1 MSLSGRGRYSK
12 YLRPISIVFD
22 LLTVL
27 LLPFY
32 FFFSLNVNYLHFS
45 AYASISWCVVAY
57 FSGFYETYRYTPLT
71 KIFSRLVRQ
80 SVLYLLIVIAFFPF
94 AKNAVFESRAILLY
108 GFSVFLI
115 VTIFKF
121 ALFFYLKRYR
131 LGGSNIRK
139 AVIIGY
145 TPESIRL
152 KDFFEGKPDYGYQF
166 MGFFSD
172 RKHENMPIAGKVSGI
187 EEFILDNN
195 IDDIYCSLNEISSL
209 RLRELV
215 AFCDANYK
223 IIKFIPD
230 TKQIFS
236 RNLVVDYYESF
247 PVLSLR
253 KTPLHEPV
261 AIFVKRVFD
270 IVFSLLAAIL
280 VLSWLTP
287 IMALLIKL
295 ESKGPVFYKQARA
308 GINEEEFS
316 CFKFRSMRINDQM
329 DKLAVKN
336 DPRVTRVGKFIRKT
350 SIDELPQF
358 LNVLKGDMS
367 VVGPRP
373 HIYSINHRYS
383 VKIKKYGARHTVK
396 PGITGLAQ
404 VKGFRG
410 EITGDE
416 DMINRIRYDVFY
428 IENWS
433 ILLDIKI
440 ILQTVVGM
448 FGDEKAY

>member
-1 MSLSGRGRYSK
+1 MSSSGRGRYSK
-12 YLRPISIVFD
+12 FLRPISIVFD
-22 LLTVL
+22 LTIVL
-27 LLPFY
+27 GLPFY
-32 FFFSLNVNYLHFS
+32 FFRDLNVNYLHFG
-45 AYASISWCVVAY
+45 AYAAISWSLVAY
-57 FSGFYETYRYTPLT
+57 FSAFYETYRYTPET
-71 KIFSRLVRQ
+71 KILSRLVKQ
-80 SVLYLLIVIAFFPF
+80 ALVYLLTVIAFFPF
-94 AKNAVFESRAILLY
+94 AKYVAFESEPILLY
-108 GFSVFLI
+108 GFTVFLS

-121 ALFFYLKRYR
+121 AMFLYLKKYR

-139 AVIIGY
+139 TIIIGY
-145 TPESIRL
+145 TPESLRL
-152 KDFFEGKPDYGYQF
+152 KDFFENNPDYGYKF

-172 RKHENMPIAGKVSGI
+172 RRHDNVAMTGKVAEI
-187 EEFILDNN
+187 EGFITENAVDE
-195 IDDIYCSLNEISSL
+195 IYCSLNEVSNL
-209 RLRELV
+209 KVRELV
-215 AFCDANYK
+215 AFCDANDK
-223 IIKFIPD
+223 TLKFIPD

-236 RNLVVDYYESF
+236 RNLVIDYYESF

-261 AIFVKRVFD
+261 AIFVKRIFD
-270 IVFSLLAAIL
+270 IGFAFLVTLL

-287 IMALLIKL
+287 IMALLIRL
-295 ESKGPVFYKQARA
+295 ESRGPVFYKQIRA
-308 GINEEEFS
+308 GINEKEFS
-316 CFKFRSMRINDQM
+316 CYKFRSMQINDQM

-336 DPRVTRVGKFIRKT
+336 DPRVTKVGKFIRKT

>member
-12 YLRPISIVFD
+12 FLRPISIIFD
-22 LLTVL
+22 LAMVL
-27 LLPFY
+27 VLPFY
-32 FFFSLNVNYLHFS
+32 FFRDLNVNYLHFD
-45 AYASISWCVVAY
+45 AYAAISWSFVAY
-57 FSGFYETYRYTPLT
+57 FSSFYETYRYTPET
-71 KIFSRLVRQ
+71 KIFSRLVKQ
-80 SVLYLLIVIAFFPF
+80 SAVFLLTVIAFFPF
-94 AKNAVFESRAILLY
+94 AKYTLFESRPILLY
-108 GFSVFLI
+108 GVSVFLTI
-115 VTIFKF
+115 TIFKF
-121 ALFFYLKRYR
+121 ALFLYLKRYR

-139 AVIIGY
+139 TVIIGY
-145 TPESIRL
+145 TPESVRL
-152 KDFFEGKPDYGYQF
+152 KDFFENNPDYGYKF

-172 RKHENMPIAGKVSGI
+172 KRHENISLAGKASEI
-187 EEFILDNN
+187 EEFITGNG
-195 IDDIYCSLNEISSL
+195 IDEIYCSLNEISSIKM
-209 RLRELV
+209 RGLV
-215 AFCDANYK
+215 AFCDANDK

-236 RNLVVDYYESF
+236 RNLVIDYYESF

-270 IVFSLLAAIL
+270 IVFSMLVTIL

-287 IMALLIKL
+287 IMALLIRL
-295 ESKGPVFYKQARA
+295 ESKGPVFYKQIRA
-308 GINEEEFS
+308 GINEKEFS

-336 DPRVTRVGKFIRKT
+336 DPRVTKVGKFIRKT

>member
-12 YLRPISIVFD
+12 YLRPISIAFD

-27 LLPFY
+27 LLPFL
-32 FFFSLNVNYLHFS
+32 FFGELNVNFIHFGV
-45 AYASISWCVVAY
+45 YAAISWIVVSY
-57 FSGFYETYRYTPLT
+57 FSGFYETYRYTPAT

-80 SVLYLLIVIAFFPF
+80 AVIFLLTVIAFFPF
-94 AKNAVFESRAILLY
+94 AKYALFEGQTILLY
-108 GFSVFLI
+108 GFYVFVF

-121 ALFFYLKRYR
+121 ALYYYLKKYR

-145 TPESIRL
+145 TPESVRL

-172 RKHENMPIAGKVSGI
+172 RDHTNMPIKGRVAGI
-187 EEFILDNN
+187 EDFVLENGV
-195 IDDIYCSLNEISSL
+195 DDIYCSLNEIGNA

-215 AFCDANYK
+215 IFCDANNK
-223 IIKFIPD
+223 VIKFIPD

-236 RNLVVDYYESF
+236 RNLIVDYYESF

-261 AIFVKRVFD
+261 AVIVKRIFD
-270 IVFSLLAAIL
+270 IIFSLLVTVL

-287 IMALLIKL
+287 IMALLIRL
-295 ESKGPVFYKQARA
+295 ESKGPVFYRQIRA
-308 GINEEEFS
+308 GINEQEFS

-336 DPRVTRVGKFIRKT
+336 DPRVTKIGKFIRKT

-373 HIYSINHRYS
+373 HIYSINHTYS
-383 VKIKKYGARHTVK
+383 IKIKKYGARHAVK

-410 EITGDE
+410 EITSDD

-433 ILLDIKI
+433 LLLDIKI

>member
-12 YLRPISIVFD
+12 YLRPISIGFD

-27 LLPFY
+27 LLPFW
-32 FFFSLNVNYLHFS
+32 FFCTLNVNFLHFA
-45 AYASISWCVVAY
+45 AYATVSWCTVAY
-57 FSGFYETYRYTPLT
+57 FSGFYETYRYTAAT
-71 KIFSRLVRQ
+71 KILSRLIRQ
-80 SVLYLLIVIAFFPF
+80 SVLFLLTVIAFFPF
-94 AKNAVFESRAILLY
+94 AKYAVFESRQILLY
-108 GFSVFLI
+108 GISVFLI

-121 ALFFYLKRYR
+121 ALYLYLKRYR
-131 LGGSNIRK
+131 LSGSNIRK
-139 AVIIGY
+139 TVIIGY

-152 KDFFEGKPDYGYQF
+152 KDFFEGNPDYGYRF

-172 RKHENMPIAGKVSGI
+172 RKHENMPIEGKVSGI
-187 EEFILDNN
+187 EEYILENN
-195 IDDIYCSLNEISSL
+195 IDDIYCSLNEIGNV

-215 AFCDANYK
+215 AFCDTNN
-223 IIKFIPD
+223 IVIKFIPD

-236 RNLVVDYYESF
+236 RNLVIDYYESF

-261 AIFVKRVFD
+261 AVVVKRVFD
-270 IVFSLLAAIL
+270 IVFSFLVTIL

-287 IMALLIKL
+287 IMAILIKL
-295 ESKGPVFYKQARA
+295 ESKGPVFYRQIRA
-308 GINEEEFS
+308 GINEQEFS

-336 DPRVTRVGKFIRKT
+336 DPRVTKVGKFIRKT

-358 LNVLKGDMS
+358 LNVLLGDMS

-383 VKIKKYGARHTVK
+383 ERIKKYGARHTVK

-410 EITGDE
+410 EINGDE